1 MFDQRPPTDSIRSH
15 FTMEKQAQAEP
26 STPEPATHAGCGCG
40 GSGCGC
46 GGSCTCGEKPQA
58 PVDVEDLA
66 YALDAASRKVAA
78 IEDEQAQA
86 AMSEWRE
93 ANGQITFHAL
103 ANIVR
108 TLRELDPSQD
118 TLFALLEDPTIRLAF
133 GMHGIIRL
141 PDVNAPDRPPQTG
154 TPGAEKKTTF
164 STDSL
169 FKRP

>member
-1 MFDQRPPTDSIRSH
+1 MFDERPPTDSIRSH
-15 FTMEKQAQAEP
+15 FTMKKV
-26 STPEPATHAGCGCG
+26 SEPAPVPEAGCGCG
-40 GSGCGC
+40 GGGCGC
-46 GGSCTCGEKPQA
+46 GGNCTCGSKNEK
-58 PVDVEDLA
+58 VDVEDLA

-86 AMSEWRE
+86 AMSEWKE

-108 TLRELDPSQD
+108 KLRELDPSQN

-141 PDVNAPDRPPQTG
+141 PDVNSPDRPPQTG

-169 FKRP
+169 FHRP